1 MRTHVNPSLAYSP
14 TSPALL
20 RRVVA
25 RNERSPPK
33 RVPGSWIRRR
43 RYFGGWALPRLP
55 LPTSPRNSRCP
66 RPMSAGPSR
75 PLARSRLIIAMPP
88 KLTIDRD
95 DRVRWSRHHKTPQT
109 QASDPTTCA
118 LLSIMGCGATA
129 TATTE
134 TPRRL
139 GGAGGE
145 REPIRVRS
153 SSVHA
158 PLCSRKKLSTKSS
171 ALLPAWDHVNRSAGE
186 AAAPA
191 RPRTRAAREQAP

>member
-1 MRTHVNPSLAYSP
+1 MRTHVNPSLTYSP

-25 RNERSPPK
+25 RNERSPPNLRK
-33 RVPGSWIRRR
+33 FLQRNRARDLCNHMCP
-43 RYFGGWALPRLP
+43 P
-55 LPTSPRNSRCP
+55 LHHGLRRNSHR
-66 RPMSAGPSR
+66 
-75 PLARSRLIIAMPP
+75 
-88 KLTIDRD
+88 
-95 DRVRWSRHHKTPQT
+95 RHRNP
-109 QASDPTTCA
+109 A
-118 LLSIMGCGATA
+118 
-129 TATTE
+129 E
-134 TPRRL
+134 

-158 PLCSRKKLSTKSS
+158 PLCSTKKPSTKSS
-171 ALLPAWDHVNRSAGE
+171 ALLPAWHHVNRSAGQ